1 MSNSPKSNL
10 LASPKRKDFWAAFI
24 PPDGYVLANFD
35 YEALE
40 PKVLAHMS
48 QDPNMLRLHG
58 KDSTENHDGYL
69 FVAYDSSPR
78 VREIYH
84 RDKPGGLTKEEV
96 ANAKK
101 ILKVERNDIKPE
113 YLGWIFGLGPETLSM
128 SKNIPFFEAKRRLEL
143 IDKTF
148 PGKDMLA
155 ATLKREWVARN
166 GYVIDGRGLP
176 CTIHYKDLRKL
187 LNKVIQK
194 TGHAILQRG
203 NWWMDKYIK
212 EHKIDCFPYIP
223 DLHDEGSWVV
233 RKGEEESFALAV
245 EHHFDMV
252 NSELDWTV
260 EMRHGGISFGDN
272 LGIRCE

>member
-10 LASPKRKDFWAAFI
+10 LASPKRADFWGCFI
-24 PPDGYVLANFD
+24 SEEGYILANAD

-48 QDPNMLRLHG
+48 QDPNMMRLHG
-58 KDSTENHDGYL
+58 KNSTENHDGYL
-69 FVAYDSSPR
+69 FVAYDSNPR

-96 ANAKK
+96 ADAKK
-101 ILKVERNDIKPE
+101 ILKTERNDIKPE

-128 SKNIPFFEAKRRLEL
+128 SKNIPFFEAKRRLGL

-155 ATLKREWVARN
+155 ATLKREWIARN

-203 NWWMDKYIK
+203 NWHMSNYIK
-212 EHKIDCFPYIP
+212 QHKIDCYPYIP
-223 DLHDEGSWVV
+223 DLHDELTWAV
-233 RKGEEESFALAV
+233 RPDEQERFAEAV
-245 EHHFDMV
+245 RYHFDRI
-252 NSELDWTV
+252 NDELQWTV
-260 EMRHGGISFGDN
+260 LMKHGGLNFDTN
-272 LGIRCE
+272 LGMRCD